1 MHGMQ
6 GPSSATQ
13 SITQPAD
20 LTRITQPADLTR
32 TVQKGL
38 SINPKM
44 PDEQGRILLSN
55 TYAPDAVMVIME

>member
-13 SITQPAD
+13 S
-20 LTRITQPADLTR
+20 ITQPADLTR